1 MNGHA
6 DQPVTQAEFTAAM
19 GAIKQDLD
27 RIDGRLDQM
36 DGRLDQMATKD
47 DLKSLRQDVR
57 EEITE
62 LEDRIIRHF
71 NVVAENIHQDVA
83 GANADRV
90 SLLENQ
96 REEHEERLTTV
107 EQRLGLRP

>member
-1 MNGHA
+1 
-6 DQPVTQAEFTAAM
+6 M
-19 GAIKQDLD
+19 GAIKQDLG

-57 EEITE
+57 GEMASM
-62 LEDRIIRHF
+62 EDRILRHF

-96 REEHEERLTTV
+96 REEHEERLNTV

>member
-1 MNGHA
+1 MNDHA
-6 DQPVTQAEFTAAM
+6 DQPVTQAEFAAAM

-27 RIDGRLDQM
+27 
-36 DGRLDQMATKD
+36 QMATKA
-47 DLKSLRQDVR
+47 DLAKLRSEVAVMKD
-57 EEITE
+57 E
-62 LEDRIIRHF
+62 IIRHF

-90 SLLENQ
+90 SLLEDQ
-96 REEHEERLTTV
+96 RTEHEARLTTV